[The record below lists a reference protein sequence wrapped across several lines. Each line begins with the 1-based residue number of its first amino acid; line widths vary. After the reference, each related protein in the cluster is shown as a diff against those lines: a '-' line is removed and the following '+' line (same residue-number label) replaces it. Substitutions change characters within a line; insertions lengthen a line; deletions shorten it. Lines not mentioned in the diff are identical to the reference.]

1 MHPLLGI
8 ILVIFVIV
16 VPLNAV
22 IHFRKHRKHDPN
34 SNGSKLA
41 YKRRIWTSQHDKA
54 EETPDNVTK
63 FNSTVDF
70 RDPSRRDEYS
80 DWE

>member
-16 VPLNAV
+16 VPLNAI
-22 IHFRKHRKHDPN
+22 IHFRRHRKHDH
-34 SNGSKLA
+34 SGGSKLA

-54 EETPDNVTK
+54 EEPPENVTK

-70 RDPSRRDEYS
+70 RDPSRREEYS